1 MQRCKEAIVQ
11 CCWLAGIFT
20 LGCCVFGSLWS
31 GLAALGDIQG
41 ASLSQGLFWGFVIC
55 WGLNGIGLIGL
66 LTAKSLETAAVP
78 SIQRTTD
85 HGQRTKDN

>member
-1 MQRCKEAIVQ
+1 MQRCKEAIVK

-31 GLAALGDIQG
+31 GLAALGDTQG
-41 ASLSQGLFWGFVIC
+41 ARLTQGLFWGFVIC
-55 WGLNGIGLIGL
+55 WGFNGIALISL

-78 SIQRTTD
+78 NRQRRTD
-85 HGQRTKDN
+85 DGQKDN